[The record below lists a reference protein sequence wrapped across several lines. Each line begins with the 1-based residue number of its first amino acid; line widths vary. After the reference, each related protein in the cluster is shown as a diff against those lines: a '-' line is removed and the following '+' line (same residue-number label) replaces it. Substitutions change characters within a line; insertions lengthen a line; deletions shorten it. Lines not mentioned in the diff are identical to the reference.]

1 MKSLRVGVALSVGY
15 ALLFATF
22 LLTACH
28 KTVYVYPLEE
38 DINRLPTRV
47 NGTSDKVV
55 IKMMRDFKRA
65 GVVKITSIGQDYMIT
80 IPSSALFGDES
91 PQIHW
96 NGFAVLNQVSDFM
109 KQFRKVS
116 VRVISYSSRYVSVKR
131 EHALTL
137 ARARVVADYLWFQ
150 GVDSR
155 LMYTEGA
162 GATHPISVFGQGSDF
177 SPNSRIEI
185 IFRDDI
191 V

>member
-1 MKSLRVGVALSVGY
+1 MRVATAFKAWHMLWLAAL
-15 ALLFATF
+15 

-28 KTVYVYPLEE
+28 KTVPMPFSLDE

-55 IKMMRDFKRA
+55 IKMMRDFKKE
-65 GVVKITSIGQDYMIT
+65 GVVKITSIGQDYMIS
-80 IPSSALFGDES
+80 IPSAALFGDQS
-91 PQIHW
+91 PQIKW
-96 NGFAVLNQVSDFM
+96 RGFGVLNQVSAFM

-150 GVDSR
+150 GVDTR
-155 LMYTEGA
+155 LMLTEGA
-162 GATHPISVFGQGSDF
+162 GDTHPISVFGQGSDF

-185 IFRDDI
+185 VFRDAI